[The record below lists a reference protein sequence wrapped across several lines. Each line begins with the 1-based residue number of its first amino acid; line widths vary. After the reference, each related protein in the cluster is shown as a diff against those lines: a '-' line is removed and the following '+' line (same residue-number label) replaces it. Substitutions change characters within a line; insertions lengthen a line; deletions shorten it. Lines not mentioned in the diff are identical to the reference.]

1 MSDDLRQNLEALG
14 LNESN
19 CKALALFPLIQ
30 VAWADGKIQSSERKA
45 IKKIADKID
54 LLSGGGDEIL
64 DGWLKSRP
72 SPEEV
77 SMSLKTLVQ
86 LARDSGADSEDVTP
100 HTLNQLIHFSYS
112 IAQAAGGMFG
122 LSEPI
127 TRAELNCLE
136 EIAGALSIVS
146 ADSWL
151 ELMAL
156 D

>member
-45 IKKIADKID
+45 IKKIANKID
-54 LLSGGGDEIL
+54 LLSGGGDEVV
-64 DGWLKSRP
+64 DGWLKNRP
-72 SPEEV
+72 SPDEV
-77 SMSLKTLVQ
+77 SISLKTLVQ
-86 LARDSGADSEDVTP
+86 LARDSGSNSDEVTP

-127 TRAELNCLE
+127 TRAELDCLE
-136 EIAGALSIVS
+136 EIAQSLSIVS
-146 ADSWL
+146 ADGWL